1 MADTSPADRRPRM
14 IIDCDPGHD
23 DAVMLVLAAR
33 HADVVGITTV
43 SGNAPLEA
51 CTTNALAITEL
62 LGWDVPVHSGAARPL
77 LAEPFHA
84 PEVHGESGLAGTG
97 LPPPSGS
104 VAGDDAVA
112 FISEATRAEEGLW
125 LVATGPL
132 TNVALALRA
141 DPGLSG
147 RLAGISF
154 MGGGAGEGN
163 ITAAAEFNAWA
174 DPEAAAIVV
183 GAGCPVTMCGLD
195 CTRQFLADRRLS
207 EEVRVLGNPVSG
219 FLADIFDHEL
229 GRYGSYAASTPDP
242 PMHDPV
248 ALLAVT
254 HPHLVRCEP
263 VPILV
268 ETGGVHSRGA
278 TIVDRRTVTR
288 DGQDPRSGSTTR
300 WARSID
306 AQAAR
311 TVLVETVA
319 SFG

>member
-1 MADTSPADRRPRM
+1 MAQVRPRL
-14 IIDCDPGHD
+14 IVDCDPGHD

-84 PEVHGESGLAGTG
+84 PEVHGESGLDGTD
-97 LPPPSGS
+97 LPRPTRT

-141 DPGLSG
+141 DPGLAG

-163 ITAAAEFNAWA
+163 VTAAAEFNVWA

-183 GAGCPVTMCGLD
+183 DAGCPVWMCGLD
-195 CTRQFLADRRLS
+195 CTRQFLADRALTD
-207 EEVRVLGNPVSG
+207 EVRALGNPVSG

-229 GRYGSYAASTPDP
+229 GRFGSYATSSPDP

-254 HPHLVRCEP
+254 HPHLIQRER

-268 ETGGVHSRGA
+268 ETGGVHARGA
-278 TIVDRRTVTR
+278 TIVDRRLVTR
-288 DGQDPRSGSTTR
+288 EGADPKATSQTE

-306 AQAAR
+306 APAAR
-311 TVLVETVA
+311 RVLVETLA

>member
-1 MADTSPADRRPRM
+1 M

-43 SGNAPLEA
+43 SGNAPLDA

-77 LAEPFHA
+77 LAQPFHA
-84 PEVHGESGLAGTG
+84 PEVHGESGLAGTD
-97 LPPPSGS
+97 LPHPSRS
-104 VAGDDAVA
+104 VTGDDAVA

-141 DPGLSG
+141 DPGLAD
-147 RLAGISF
+147 RLAGICF

-163 ITAAAEFNAWA
+163 VTAAAEFNVWA

-183 GAGCPVTMCGLD
+183 DAGCPVVMCGLD
-195 CTRQFLADRRLS
+195 CTRQFLADQVLS
-207 EEVRVLGNPVSG
+207 DEIRALTNPVATL
-219 FLADIFDHEL
+219 LADIFDHEL
-229 GRYGSYAASTPDP
+229 GRYGSYATSTPDP

-254 HPHLVRCEP
+254 HPHLVRREQ

-268 ETGGVHSRGA
+268 ETGGVHARGA
-278 TIVDRRTVTR
+278 TIVDRRIVTR
-288 DGQDPRSGSTTR
+288 EGDDPRGGAPTE
-300 WARSID
+300 WARTID
-306 AQAAR
+306 APAAR
-311 TVLVETVA
+311 QLLIDTVA